1 MDEVDLE
8 AVAKYVT
15 SLQQPDG
22 SFFGDK
28 WGEID
33 TRFSFC
39 AVAILSLIVSIS
51 LFTTKLTNR
60 SKFLQCKIYIREISV
75 ILSGETLLCPLQCNF
90 LIIVPQFNLLEVDWK

>member
-1 MDEVDLE
+1 MNFFFVLTNCSFSQILCIYDALNEVDLE
-8 AVAKYVT
+8 AVVKYVA

-39 AVAILSLIVSIS
+39 AVAILALIVS
-51 LFTTKLTNR
+51 
-60 SKFLQCKIYIREISV
+60 V
-75 ILSGETLLCPLQCNF
+75 H
-90 LIIVPQFNLLEVDWK
+90 IIVTVLVLAKSIESKN